1 VKTYVTPL
9 RYPGGKRKL
18 FNYTKRLLEIN
29 DLLGCTYI
37 EPFAGG
43 AGLALKL
50 LDQKIVKNVV
60 LNDLDRAIFAF
71 WHTVLFNTD
80 ALVSKIDTTPVTLDE
95 WYRQKRILKSKADA
109 QDLELAFSTFFLNRT
124 NRSGILN
131 GGVIG
136 GKKQNGQIKLDCRF
150 NKKDLIERIYSISE
164 RKEQI
169 QLYNM
174 DAIKFLGLLK
184 ISDICNSS
192 CFLFLDPPYYHKGPD
207 LYVNYYQHT
216 DHEKLAEVIDENL
229 ANPWIVTYDNVKEI
243 KELYQKYNQ
252 AEYDLFYTAQE
263 KQVGKEVMIYSDN
276 VMPVSF

>member
-1 VKTYVTPL
+1 MKTYVTPL